1 MSLTY
6 GTIFVFLGHNQ
17 SIVHMLIFLKY
28 YIKTSLLILLF
39 TSMVNYLYAFTIL
52 NDNYPKNTVVHIKN
66 SGILEDNNKANPYFF
81 TSKDTI
87 KTGQDDAQIKRSTN
101 ENISVPAGLLHTP
114 INFQVNSYIYYLQ
127 FNHFIKD
134 EAKRFF
140 IQGWLKEKELN
151 KLSHDADSL
160 RKAYT
165 VASDEQREKISQQ
178 ILNSEQASVTLNEE
192 IPAAYEK
199 AREIEN
205 LYWQSASMDEINQFQ
220 QKIRKYED
228 SIAHQKQQV
237 IHKEVLDTITVYL
250 PSKNYKEPEQKAEVP
265 TGIIYKIQIGAYKGK
280 IPETSNKLIKKISV
294 IRKVEN
300 YVDDKGVKVYTTG
313 NLRSY
318 AEAGI
323 LLNQVKQEGVKNAV
337 ITAYQNGKK
346 ITVAEARKLN
356 NEL

>member
-1 MSLTY
+1 
-6 GTIFVFLGHNQ
+6 
-17 SIVHMLIFLKY
+17 MLIFLKY

-39 TSMVNYLYAFTIL
+39 TSTVNYLYAFTIL
-52 NDNYPKNTVVHIKN
+52 NDSYPEHTVVHLKN
-66 SGILEDNNKANPYFF
+66 TGIFEENNEAVYSFF
-81 TSKDTI
+81 TSNDTI
-87 KTGQDDAQIKRSTN
+87 QTGQNDADIKRQIN
-101 ENISVPAGLLHTP
+101 KNVSVPAGLLHTP
-114 INFQVNSYIYYLQ
+114 INFQVNSYIYYLN

-134 EAKRFF
+134 EAKKSF

-151 KLSHDADSL
+151 ELSQVADSL

-165 VASDEQREKISQQ
+165 VASDEEREKISQQ
-178 ILNSEQASVTLNEE
+178 ILQAEQTSVSLNEE
-192 IPAAYEK
+192 IPVAFEK

-205 LYWQSASMDEINQFQ
+205 TYWQTASMEEINQYQ

-237 IHKEVLDTITVYL
+237 NHQQVLDTITVYL
-250 PSKNYKEPEQKAEVP
+250 PSKNQKEPEQKAETP
-265 TGIIYKIQIGAYKGK
+265 TGIIYKIQIGAFKGK
-280 IPETSNKLIKKISV
+280 VPETTNKLIKKISI

-300 YVDDKGVKVYTTG
+300 QVDEKGVKVYTTG

-318 AEAGI
+318 AEAGTM
-323 LLNQVKQEGVKNAV
+323 LNQVKQEGVKNAV
-337 ITAYQNGKK
+337 ITAWQNGKK